1 MKVISPSEDLHVVPI
16 WDKSLSDIVNLL
28 WLLTLPPP
36 LGEYDI
42 SLDIEVCFVSD
53 VALDSDET
61 RLLRMLQVKAMAFG
75 DLAVDRLLHPS
86 HFVNKTVAPLVEHVQ
101 SKSVLVVD
109 HPDKQE
115 TILLDLVQRDV

>member
-75 DLAVDRLLHPS
+75 DLAVDCLLHPS
-86 HFVNKTVAPLVEHVQ
+86 HLVNKTVAPLVEHVQ